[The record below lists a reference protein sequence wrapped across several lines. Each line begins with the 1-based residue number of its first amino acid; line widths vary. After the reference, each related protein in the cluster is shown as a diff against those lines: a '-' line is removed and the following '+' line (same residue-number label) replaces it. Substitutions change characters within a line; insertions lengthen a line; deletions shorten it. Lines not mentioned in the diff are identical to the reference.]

1 MSPSRLLRCAASGV
15 VALAAAAL
23 HAQAPPPPVPEP
35 APAARVQALI
45 DEFIAVMPQDP
56 TALRKPELRAKL
68 APKALP
74 VLRRIRDYVAAH
86 APSELVDRVQEFVVF
101 SLVLDEPGLRE
112 ALVARGEAGDPD
124 AALLLGSAAV
134 IQATDAT
141 LRERAVAACAVALRA
156 KPAAGPGEVGPK
168 QLDAKVAASAV
179 QCLAIAA
186 DLSAAEAT
194 QLAEG
199 AVAEPLA
206 QRLRAVAEQAAR
218 DPRRLVGKPF
228 ELTGK
233 QLGGAPFRTGSL
245 LGKVVV
251 IDFWAVWCGPCV
263 RSLPDLVQL
272 RREHGDQLA
281 IVGISCDNDEPKLR
295 KFLGEHPDVDWTQ
308 LYAGGDKPWHP
319 LATEYGITSIPRLF
333 LIDRRGILRHVDAK
347 QDLAALVRRYLAE

>member
-1 MSPSRLLRCAASGV
+1 MSPSRLPRRAALGV

-23 HAQAPPPPVPEP
+23 HAQTPPSPPAPAP

-56 TALRKPELRAKL
+56 TALRKPELRARL

-101 SLVLDEPGLRE
+101 SLVLEEPGLRE
-112 ALVARGEAGDPD
+112 VLVARGEAGDPD

-156 KPAAGPGEVGPK
+156 KPAAGRKE
-168 QLDAKVAASAV
+168 LDAKVAACAV

-228 ELTGK
+228 EIEGK

-251 IDFWAVWCGPCV
+251 VDFWAVWCGPCV

-281 IVGISCDNDEPKLR
+281 VVGISCDNDEPKLR
-295 KFLGEHPDVDWTQ
+295 KFLAEHPDVDWTQ

-333 LIDRRGILRHVDAK
+333 LVDRRGILRHVDAK